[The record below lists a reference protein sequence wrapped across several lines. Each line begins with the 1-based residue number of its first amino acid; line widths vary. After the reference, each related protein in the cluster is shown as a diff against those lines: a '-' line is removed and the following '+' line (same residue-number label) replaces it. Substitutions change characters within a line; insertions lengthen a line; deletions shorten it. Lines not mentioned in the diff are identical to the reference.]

1 MVEAPSTDSVE
12 TLATALRRL
21 AWEERGAEDL
31 DSNPPPPARRTRLAS
46 VELNVVPLVDVLF
59 LLMVFFVIG
68 GAGGIVEGILAS
80 RMARGTGSGSGGEI
94 PVPSTPIVVDVKA
107 AKPRSSVCTVQFG
120 TLHHEAQGEAELA
133 AELKRMMVMPG
144 FGPDTPVVI
153 TTDDEVLWDD
163 VARAWN
169 AILLAGFRDVAFGR
183 PSARATGRVELG
195 R

>member
-1 MVEAPSTDSVE
+1 MVDAHSTDSVE
-12 TLATALRRL
+12 TLATAMREL
-21 AWEERGAEDL
+21 ASEEQGEEDL
-31 DSNPPPPARRTRLAS
+31 DSNPPPPMRRNRLPG

-80 RMARGTGSGSGGEI
+80 RMARRSGSGSGGEI
-94 PVPSTPIVVDVKA
+94 PVPSSPIVVEVRAVK
-107 AKPRSSVCTVQFG
+107 PQSSVWTVRFG
-120 TLHHEAQGEAELA
+120 TLHYEADSEAQLA
-133 AELKRMMVMPG
+133 VELKRMIVLPG
-144 FGPDTPVVI
+144 LGADTPVVI

-163 VARAWN
+163 VARTWN

-183 PSARATGRVELG
+183 PSGRVTGRVEPG